1 MEYHLLKETA
11 AICEEILQGEIR
23 AVLVEFHGLGGTDF
37 IPGDI
42 EKEWGR
48 HGVLVVHPYYGPWT
62 WMNREARGYVDELIA
77 AVYAHFEL
85 GSDIPLFFFGGSMG
99 GFSALLYTRYAK
111 KKPVACV
118 ANCPVCDLKYH
129 YSERPDLPRT
139 ILFSF
144 RGYQESLEELFREH
158 SPLCQAE
165 FLPDIPY
172 LIVHTAEDKAVN
184 KQAHSDRMVAEMRD
198 CGLQVQYMELPFGEH
213 CELTEETKNAIIAFV
228 LKKLSK

>member
-1 MEYHLLKETA
+1 MEYTLLKETA
-11 AICEEILQGEIR
+11 AICEDILQGKIK

-37 IPGDI
+37 KPGDI
-42 EKEWGR
+42 EREWGR

-62 WMNREARGYVDELIA
+62 WMNREARSYIDELIA
-77 AVYAHFEL
+77 AVYTHFEL
-85 GSDIPLFFFGGSMG
+85 DGDIPLLFFGGSMG
-99 GFSALLYTRYAK
+99 GFSALLYARYAK

-118 ANCPVCDLKYH
+118 ANCPVCDLNYH

-144 RGYQESLEELFREH
+144 RGYRESLEELFWEH

-184 KQAHSDRMVAEMRD
+184 KRAHSDRMVAKMREH
-198 CGLQVQYMELPFGEH
+198 GLQVRYIELPKGGH
-213 CELTEETKNAIIAFV
+213 CELTEEAQREVIDFV
-228 LKKLSK
+228 LKKLS